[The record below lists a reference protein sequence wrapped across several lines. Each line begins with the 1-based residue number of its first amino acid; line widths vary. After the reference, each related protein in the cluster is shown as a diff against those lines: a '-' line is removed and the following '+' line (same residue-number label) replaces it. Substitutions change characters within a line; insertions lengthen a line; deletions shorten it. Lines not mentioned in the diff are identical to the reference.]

1 MWGDGGHVRQQLLQ
15 TYITEATFPGTISSV
30 TELIVP
36 GNVGPRPMQ
45 QSKKRK

>member
-15 TYITEATFPGTISSV
+15 TYI